1 MNYPNLELLDY
12 KTRLLLKQN
21 EKFIKAAEKVK
32 LNNRFSITAMSVG
45 LEAKLFMQ
53 TWGNTGCGIDIDNNG
68 HPYMVGD
75 AMTNAYTVVFYES
88 ISKQYFVYFNSQ
100 LAYVITKANK
110 NFLKDLHNDRLLSV
124 SEARKKY

>member
-88 ISKQYFVYFNSQ
+88 IFKQYFVYFNSQ

-110 NFLKDLHNDRLLSV
+110 NF
-124 SEARKKY
+124 